1 MLIFVCP
8 PELCMKLRTLVV
20 SSLGIIVKDKF
31 SENVGALDSAK
42 ERRPERPRFPPAA
55 IAVLI
60 EAKTS

>member
-1 MLIFVCP
+1 
-8 PELCMKLRTLVV
+8 MKLRTLVV